1 AGPWRVRA
9 AGEKLCRRVRGA
21 EALRETCRQYP
32 LFCCLL
38 LGLSAATLLLS
49 RYLHIL
55 MTFWSFV
62 AGVVTFYCSLG
73 PDSLLPNI
81 LFTIKHKTKQLELQ
95 ELYPQGY
102 TCTVCSSVKCNR
114 HRPTFLLQNYQPWLN
129 LKVPSKVDASLSEV
143 NCLASPGVKTNHY
156 HPCFEYQN
164 FAFALFVRINKLWV
178 DPT

>member
-1 AGPWRVRA
+1 
-9 AGEKLCRRVRGA
+9 
-21 EALRETCRQYP
+21 
-32 LFCCLL
+32 
-38 LGLSAATLLLS
+38 
-49 RYLHIL
+49 

-129 LKVPSKVDASLSEV
+129 LKVPSKVDASLSEG
-143 NCLASPGVKTNHY
+143 CQQ
-156 HPCFEYQN
+156 PCKVYFRH
-164 FAFALFVRINKLWV
+164 ALSSLGKETSHTLLDTPKMPEKQKLKK
-178 DPT
+178 